1 MEEAVESA
9 ERARILRACMAELH
23 ADYREALFLVYF
35 EGLSH
40 AETAAV
46 MGKREKQVA
55 DLIYQWK
62 KTRCASGWSRRGSPM
77 RTTDERLAA
86 AKRRAEEIKRQGRS
100 RRSRI
105 AAVSG
110 AAACLAAILGLAL
123 AMPSVTARFSGADY
137 YGGMTASLFTGESL
151 GYLLVGLLA
160 FALGVCVTVL
170 CVRLH
175 ERERDEGSEEERGD
189 A

>member
-1 MEEAVESA
+1 
-9 ERARILRACMAELH
+9 
-23 ADYREALFLVYF
+23 
-35 EGLSH
+35 
-40 AETAAV
+40 
-46 MGKREKQVA
+46 
-55 DLIYQWK
+55 
-62 KTRCASGWSRRGSPM
+62 M

-86 AKRRAEEIKRQGRS
+86 AKRRAEEIKRQEPS
-100 RRSRI
+100 LRSRI

-175 ERERDEGSEEERGD
+175 ERERDEDSEEERGD